1 MRFWFKHLPQK
12 SGSESGSKEKFDVS
26 FLWVLEKNTDAIR
39 FYEAH
44 GFHASG
50 ERKPEEGTAEY
61 LIKMVLE
68 K

>member
-1 MRFWFKHLPQK
+1 
-12 SGSESGSKEKFDVS
+12 
-26 FLWVLEKNTDAIR
+26 VLEKNTDAIR

-50 ERKPEEGTAEY
+50 ERKHEEGTAEY